1 MSPHDELDLH
11 QIDALLGEDDFSE
24 DDEILGIDEEDDF
37 DDLLG
42 AEDDFDSEDEEDS
55 LDELL
60 GAIDADY
67 LSDEEK
73 VFLQNKAFLDSNS
86 PGALDKFFMEFQET
100 LYGAMCDYAGEEE
113 EEEFGAEEEELSDL
127 EIEVDLMGGHAFGS
141 DEEAED
147 FIEEYGFLFPLAP
160 LAAAAGISVASGAAK
175 HIGEGVSKAG
185 GFILDHHPLTK
196 KQRKKSR
203 RARMRRARMS
213 RASRMRRARMSRAS
227 RMRRSG
233 FRFGGETEQ
242 YGILAPALAVGIATR
257 LRKTKQRYIRQL
269 RQLNRCVK
277 RFERLAGKVDPNM
290 SIKILAA
297 KSRFLQAPFTSLALA
312 SEGNAN
318 AMQNILSNGQFK
330 PKNRR
335 LARVANRCDRKFRT
349 LRRIYGSLHA
359 KGKNAGVQPPRIALH
374 GLLKKLSMNARKASK
389 KSGGIIAA
397 ATIAAPIAARG
408 QARGV
413 GARRITASNLAKL
426 RSANLRQKMKDRKA
440 ITLAKLAAARQSIAE
455 NRSEAR
461 EERKELSLVA
471 SNPYMDAAD
480 MLSLDRARQDR
491 TATSA
496 VARQAKIQDMRRNS
510 RRNQREAEVQR
521 LRKQRE
527 LDMKRRR
534 AMVSRPK
541 PSPITRP
548 KPSPIRRPVVNNANV
563 VLKRRIEITEKQL
576 ASVSAGHRSSLA
588 SQQRLNKGSTVYN
601 AQYQKT
607 RAFAQKSTQLRKK
620 LASLKSQLR

>member
-60 GAIDADY
+60 GAIDDDY

-86 PGALDKFFMEFQET
+86 PGALDKFFMEFQDT

-113 EEEFGAEEEELSDL
+113 EEFGADTEELSDL

-147 FIEEYGFLFPLAP
+147 FIEEYGYTPIIVQRARNVKAAGKAAGRGAKKVAGKAAQRRAARKSKHASKRLMTGKEMSQAVHGKVEKHQGKSMSRRMLRLQKRQRR
-160 LAAAAGISVASGAAK
+160 LAA
-175 HIGEGVSKAG
+175 
-185 GFILDHHPLTK
+185 
-196 KQRKKSR
+196 
-203 RARMRRARMS
+203 RM
-213 RASRMRRARMSRAS
+213 
-227 RMRRSG
+227 
-233 FRFGGETEQ
+233 GGETEQ

-277 RFERLAGKVDPNM
+277 RFERLAGKIDPNM

-297 KSRFLQAPFTSLALA
+297 KSRFLMAPFTSLALA

-318 AMQNILSNGQFK
+318 AMQKILSNGQFK

-335 LARVANRCDRKFRT
+335 LARVANRCDRKFQT
-349 LRRIYGSLHA
+349 LRRIYRSLLA

-397 ATIAAPIAARG
+397 ATIAAPIAAATIAVPIA
-408 QARGV
+408 ARRV
-413 GARRITASNLAKL
+413 GARRRTASNLAKL

-461 EERKELSLVA
+461 EERKELSMVA

-496 VARQAKIQDMRRNS
+496 VDRQAKIQDMRRNS

-534 AMVSRPK
+534 AMVS
-541 PSPITRP
+541 RP